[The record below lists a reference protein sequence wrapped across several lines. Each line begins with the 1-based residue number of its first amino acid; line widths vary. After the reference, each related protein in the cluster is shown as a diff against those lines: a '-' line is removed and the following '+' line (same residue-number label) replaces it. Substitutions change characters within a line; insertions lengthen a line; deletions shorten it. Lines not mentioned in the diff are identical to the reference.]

1 MKLFRTYINDDH
13 VVTSESLGVALAHL
27 SHIGVPD
34 YLLPSLGCR
43 YIKMPIEITFED
55 MQIKIEMEK

>member
-13 VVTSESLGVALAHL
+13 VVTSESLTVIFTHL

-34 YLLPSLGCR
+34 NLMPSLESR

-55 MQIKIEMEK
+55 MKIKIEMEK

>member
-13 VVTSESLGVALAHL
+13 VFTSDSLRVIFTDL

-34 YLLPSLGCR
+34 CSMPSLESR

-55 MQIKIEMEK
+55 MNIKIEMEE